1 MALLATEDLHSYYD
15 DSHVLQGIDL
25 AVEPGQVLSLLG
37 RNGAG
42 KTTLLKSIMGIVPP
56 RRGRVLV
63 AGKDV
68 TGAPPYVIA
77 RAGLGYVP
85 ETRGIFP
92 SLSVDENLSLAA
104 RPGGTWTVARVW
116 EAFPA
121 LAQRRRAGGS
131 QLSGGEQ
138 QMLSIARALV
148 TAPRVLVLDEPT
160 EGLAPVIVQAIE
172 AMLQNLKREGHT
184 ILLVE
189 QNLGFATRLADQ
201 ILIMGKG
208 RIRWRGDP
216 AAFESAEVIRQTWL
230 GVSEVGRDPRAE

>member
-25 AVEPGQVLSLLG
+25 AVEAGQVLSLLG

-63 AGKDV
+63 DGV
-68 TGAPPYVIA
+68 ELTGAPPYVIA

-92 SLSVDENLSLAA
+92 SLSVEENLSLAA
-104 RPGGTWTVARVW
+104 RPGGRWTVARVW

-121 LAQRRRAGGS
+121 LAARRRAGGS

-172 AMLQNLKREGHT
+172 AMLGQLKREGNT

-201 ILIMGKG
+201 ILVMGKG
-208 RIRWRGDP
+208 RIRWRGNASAFT
-216 AAFESAEVIRQTWL
+216 AAEDLQHSWL
-230 GVSEVGRDPRAE
+230 GVAGRPAGRSP